1 MALEQSVKFGA
12 RYTSQALNKKLSGV
26 IPAGVYHGFELK
38 PGVGRTILVSNSEDY
53 PAGSVAVVDRDGY
66 SITVT
71 MKDDM
76 QIEVPAGAGELYVVI
91 QAAYIPETEGYQN
104 IVFRNTSPEDHHVV
118 LGKVSVAADTVQI
131 LESMISEDGRDVGDP
146 MLWLLD
152 VSARFISVSTDVIGL
167 QARMTNIE
175 NWAKGQG
182 FDPTTTYSGNV

>member
-26 IPAGVYHGFELK
+26 IPPGIYHGFKLK
-38 PGVGRTILVSNSEDY
+38 PGVGRSILVCKDDDY

-71 MKDDM
+71 MKDDT
-76 QIEVPAGAGELYVVI
+76 QFEVPAGAGELYVVI

-104 IVFRNTSPEDHHVV
+104 IVFRNTTPEDHHVV
-118 LGKVSVAADTVQI
+118 LGKVSVTADTVQI
-131 LESMISEDGRDVGDP
+131 VEDMIAEEDRDVGDP

-152 VSARFISVSTDVIGL
+152 VSTRFISVSTEVIGL

-182 FDPTTTYSGNV
+182 FDPATTYSGNV